1 VVTTTDEELL
11 EAFRSGAVWG
21 EEATRLRSVFRERF
35 ASLDDGHAA
44 ERVIR
49 AVWLSEE
56 NVDDSRIG
64 EPAVP
69 APRVEA

>member
-1 VVTTTDEELL
+1 
-11 EAFRSGAVWG
+11 
-21 EEATRLRSVFRERF
+21 VFRERF
-35 ASLDDGHAA
+35 ASLDDGHAS

-56 NVDDSRIG
+56 NGDDSRID